1 MSPDEDDK
9 LEVSDRISNV
19 VQFPRNKPFPT
30 SPLSGMTKAEKALYI
45 RHRILND
52 DLPDDL
58 LDEMVRKLYERE
70 RNL

>member
-9 LEVSDRISNV
+9 REVSDRISNV
-19 VQFPRNKPFPT
+19 VQFPRSKPFPT
-30 SPLSGMTKAEKALYI
+30 PPQSGMTKAEKALYI

-58 LDEMVRKLYERE
+58 LDEMVRRLYERE

>member
-9 LEVSDRISNV
+9 LEVSNRISNV
-19 VQFPRNKPFPT
+19 VQFPRSKRFSTPPQ
-30 SPLSGMTKAEKALYI
+30 SGMTKAEKALYI

-58 LDEMVRKLYERE
+58 LDEMVRKLYEQE